1 MYNNWEEL
9 EEVVK
14 QCRKCRLCETRKNVV
29 FGVGNREADIMFI
42 GEGPGADED
51 AQGEPFVGK
60 AGKLMNMAFDM
71 LGIKREE
78 VYIANIVKCRP
89 PNNRNPQDDE
99 AENCLDYLRNQVI
112 LVKPKIIVL
121 LGSVALKNVLGKEY
135 GKLIPKIREAISKL
149 NQMDLANKVKNGG
162 VEYIEIDGTQIELTS
177 ENLLVTMQGKEGF
190 AFAGEGEIGVVLD
203 TTITPELKEEGY
215 VREILS
221 KVQNMRKD
229 KGFEVLD
236 KINLYVSENEMLEE
250 LVKKFESEIKKETL
264 TENIVFNTQR
274 DAYTEVSINGEKL
287 MLDVEVVK

>member
-1 MYNNWEEL
+1 MYNNWKEL

-121 LGSVALKNVLGKEY
+121 LGSVALKNILGKEY
-135 GKLIPKIREAISKL
+135 GITASRGKWLERKGILYMPTWHPAALLRDENKKIDFIK
-149 NQMDLANKVKNGG
+149 DLKQVTKKYN
-162 VEYIEIDGTQIELTS
+162 EICQ
-177 ENLLVTMQGKEGF
+177 
-190 AFAGEGEIGVVLD
+190 
-203 TTITPELKEEGY
+203 
-215 VREILS
+215 
-221 KVQNMRKD
+221 
-229 KGFEVLD
+229 
-236 KINLYVSENEMLEE
+236 
-250 LVKKFESEIKKETL
+250 
-264 TENIVFNTQR
+264 
-274 DAYTEVSINGEKL
+274 
-287 MLDVEVVK
+287 

>member
-14 QCRKCRLCETRKNVV
+14 QCRKCRLCENRKNVV

-121 LGSVALKNVLGKEY
+121 LGSVALKNILGKEY
-135 GKLIPKIREAISKL
+135 GITASRGKWIEKKGILYMPTWHPAALLRDENKKIDFIK
-149 NQMDLANKVKNGG
+149 DLKQVIKRYN
-162 VEYIEIDGTQIELTS
+162 EICQ
-177 ENLLVTMQGKEGF
+177 
-190 AFAGEGEIGVVLD
+190 
-203 TTITPELKEEGY
+203 
-215 VREILS
+215 
-221 KVQNMRKD
+221 
-229 KGFEVLD
+229 
-236 KINLYVSENEMLEE
+236 
-250 LVKKFESEIKKETL
+250 
-264 TENIVFNTQR
+264 
-274 DAYTEVSINGEKL
+274 
-287 MLDVEVVK
+287 

>member
-14 QCRKCRLCETRKNVV
+14 QCRKCRLCENRKNVV

-121 LGSVALKNVLGKEY
+121 LGSVALKNILGKEY
-135 GKLIPKIREAISKL
+135 GITASRGKWIEKKGIFYMPTWHPAALLRDENKKIDFIK
-149 NQMDLANKVKNGG
+149 DLKQVIKRYN
-162 VEYIEIDGTQIELTS
+162 EICQ
-177 ENLLVTMQGKEGF
+177 
-190 AFAGEGEIGVVLD
+190 
-203 TTITPELKEEGY
+203 
-215 VREILS
+215 
-221 KVQNMRKD
+221 
-229 KGFEVLD
+229 
-236 KINLYVSENEMLEE
+236 
-250 LVKKFESEIKKETL
+250 
-264 TENIVFNTQR
+264 
-274 DAYTEVSINGEKL
+274 
-287 MLDVEVVK
+287 

>member
-1 MYNNWEEL
+1 MCNNWEEL

-14 QCRKCRLCETRKNVV
+14 QCRKCRLCETRKNIV

-121 LGSVALKNVLGKEY
+121 LGSVALKNILGKEY
-135 GKLIPKIREAISKL
+135 GITASRGKWLERKGILYMPTWHPAALLRDENKKIDFIK
-149 NQMDLANKVKNGG
+149 DLKQVIKRYN
-162 VEYIEIDGTQIELTS
+162 EICQ
-177 ENLLVTMQGKEGF
+177 
-190 AFAGEGEIGVVLD
+190 
-203 TTITPELKEEGY
+203 
-215 VREILS
+215 
-221 KVQNMRKD
+221 
-229 KGFEVLD
+229 
-236 KINLYVSENEMLEE
+236 
-250 LVKKFESEIKKETL
+250 
-264 TENIVFNTQR
+264 
-274 DAYTEVSINGEKL
+274 
-287 MLDVEVVK
+287 